1 MPSLRRV
8 ERFNVVAGLILWTA
22 TFIFSRPE
30 PMQFAWPLY
39 LIALAVCC
47 LAPFGR
53 LVCLER
59 NGLQSVPRWWLI
71 AARIQFPSS
80 LILCATVEID
90 GSTIRL
96 VLAFPWRLVTTL
108 MAMQA
113 WVLWRK
119 SETTFGEKVS
129 LLGWLQ
135 LPVGAAWLL
144 ADFLQLQPMGFD
156 SQIVRLTAAHFH
168 FAGFVLPLLAGFLAS
183 NFDHLLVRV
192 AAIGSALGVGL
203 VATGITLTKLNF
215 PPELESIFATT
226 FCCFVLLLSVC
237 QIIFAAR
244 QRSILIFISGIAL
257 CVGTVFALL
266 YALRLWIPLPW
277 LHIPRMWAIHGSIQV
292 FGYAFCGL
300 IGWWRIPLSSKNL
313 PQQQI

>member
-1 MPSLRRV
+1 MQSLRRI
-8 ERFNVVAGLILWTA
+8 EGGNVIVGLLLWVA
-22 TFIFSRPE
+22 TFLNRNPA
-30 PMQFAWPLY
+30 PMQFEWPLFMV
-39 LIALAVCC
+39 LLAACC
-47 LAPFGR
+47 IVPIGR
-53 LVCLER
+53 LIFVER
-59 NGLQSVPRWWLI
+59 TFPQSIPRWWLI
-71 AARIQFPSS
+71 AARLQFPSS
-80 LILCATVEID
+80 LMLCTAVEIEKVTV
-90 GSTIRL
+90 STA
-96 VLAFPWRLVTTL
+96 LAIPWLLMTML

-113 WVLWRK
+113 LGQWRK
-119 SETTFGEKVS
+119 TSTSFAEKIS

-135 LPVGAAWLL
+135 LPVGAIWLL

-168 FAGFVLPLLAGFLAS
+168 FAGFVLPLLAGFLTS

-203 VATGITLTKLNF
+203 VAIGITLTKLNF
-215 PPELESIFATT
+215 PPELESILATT

-237 QIIFAAR
+237 QINFASR

-292 FGYAFCGL
+292 FGFSFCGL
-300 IGWWRIPLSSKNL
+300 IGWWRISYRKPSAGL
-313 PQQQI
+313 